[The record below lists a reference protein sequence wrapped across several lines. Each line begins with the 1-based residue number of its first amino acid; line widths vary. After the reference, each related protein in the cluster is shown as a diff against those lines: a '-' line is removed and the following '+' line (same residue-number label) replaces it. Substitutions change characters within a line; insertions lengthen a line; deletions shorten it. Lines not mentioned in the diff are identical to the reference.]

1 MVKKNWYDFYQ
12 QGLQK
17 EDEFAKLLVEQCG
30 GEIKHSTRSED
41 INHHV
46 DLIWT
51 VEGKDV
57 YFDVKGLRK
66 ANRSDTNYDD
76 SIHWVEIQNVKGK
89 EGWLYGRAH
98 YIAFELNDEWLIVK
112 RVDILKLIDEKVLDK
127 TIKTSKEL
135 YTYYQRKGRE
145 DIIIKA
151 LSEDLKRIAVKVLS
165 K

>member
-1 MVKKNWYDFYQ
+1 
-12 QGLQK
+12 
-17 EDEFAKLLVEQCG
+17 
-30 GEIKHSTRSED
+30 
-41 INHHV
+41 
-46 DLIWT
+46 
-51 VEGKDV
+51 
-57 YFDVKGLRK
+57 LRK

-98 YIAFELNDEWLIVK
+98 YIAFELNDKWIVCK
-112 RVDILKLIDEKVLDK
+112 RTDILKLINEKVLDK

-145 DIIIKA
+145 DIIIKV
-151 LSEDLKRIAVKVLS
+151 LSKDLKLLAVKVLS

>member
-1 MVKKNWYDFYQ
+1 MVKKNWFDFYQ
-12 QGLQK
+12 QGLRK

-30 GEIKHSTRSED
+30 GKIKHSTRSDD
-41 INHHV
+41 INYHV

-51 VEGKDV
+51 IEGKDV

-98 YIAFELNDEWLIVK
+98 YIAFELNNEWIICK
-112 RVDILKLIDEKVLDK
+112 RTAILKLISEKVLDK

-145 DIIIKA
+145 DIIIKV
-151 LSEDLKRIAVKVLS
+151 LSEDLKRIALRSIS